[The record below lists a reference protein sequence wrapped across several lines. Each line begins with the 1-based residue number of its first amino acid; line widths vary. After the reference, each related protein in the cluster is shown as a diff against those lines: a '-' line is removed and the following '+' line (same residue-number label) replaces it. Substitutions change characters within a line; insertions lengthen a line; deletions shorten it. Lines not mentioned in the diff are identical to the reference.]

1 MIVACGVAIILA
13 LPKEL
18 PVIFTSLIKLA
29 LVPKLCCTVK
39 PVLYNHVW
47 LYKTGFSV
55 NLELTFIGRWL
66 PYTVTTLNRFHC
78 TLSELADHGVVRVCC
93 PLGGLL

>member
-1 MIVACGVAIILA
+1 MWSSNNFSSTERIACDIHQL
-13 LPKEL
+13 
-18 PVIFTSLIKLA
+18 KLA